1 MDTPLRIHFAFLAGF
16 GVGSFVGVALALL
29 AIALAQD
36 PATSTAES
44 QVVTQATIESSP
56 SLTVTVTPT
65 PDPRVRT
72 KTALDVKLGP
82 GEAFAV
88 IGTISRGEAVEVD
101 GRDADSK
108 WVSIRFPPGSLGR
121 GWIPVAQVEGLSDPE
136 KFAVV
141 LPTPLPRSFVIPTF
155 VPFAGDDRS
164 ASSRL
169 TPTAVDGTPAPR
181 VNAGPT
187 DLAPTAVSL
196 LPDGRVNVVIAN
208 RGPGD
213 LTGNAIFV
221 TVRDLALRG
230 ETVMSDTN
238 LALGSSLSVQ
248 TQTFRVTK
256 DTEIQVIVDPNGG
269 LQDPNR
275 SNNTLSVTLRP
286 VRSPTPITGRE

>member
-1 MDTPLRIHFAFLAGF
+1 MEKPPRIHLAFLAGF
-16 GVGSFVGVALALL
+16 GIGSFVGVALALL
-29 AIALAQD
+29 AIALTQD
-36 PATSTAES
+36 AATSTAKP
-44 QVVTQATIESSP
+44 QVVVQATVEPPTSI
-56 SLTVTVTPT
+56 TVTVTPA
-65 PDPRVRT
+65 PDARART

-121 GWIPVAQVEGLSDPE
+121 GWIPVAQLDGLSEPE
-136 KFAVV
+136 RFAVV
-141 LPTPLPRSFVIPTF
+141 LPTPLPRSFVVPTF
-155 VPFAGDDRS
+155 APFAGDDSS

-169 TPTAVDGTPAPR
+169 TPAAVDITPTPR
-181 VNAGPT
+181 VNTGPT
-187 DLAPTAVSL
+187 DLAPTGVSL
-196 LPDGRVNVVIAN
+196 LADGRVSVVVAN

-230 ETVMSDTN
+230 ETVITDTN
-238 LALGSSLSVQ
+238 LAFGSSLSVQ
-248 TQTFRVTK
+248 TQTFRVTR
-256 DTEIQVIVDPNGG
+256 DTEVQVIVDPNGG

-275 SNNTLSVTLRP
+275 SNNTVTVTLRP
-286 VRSPTPITGRE
+286 VGNPTPVVGRE